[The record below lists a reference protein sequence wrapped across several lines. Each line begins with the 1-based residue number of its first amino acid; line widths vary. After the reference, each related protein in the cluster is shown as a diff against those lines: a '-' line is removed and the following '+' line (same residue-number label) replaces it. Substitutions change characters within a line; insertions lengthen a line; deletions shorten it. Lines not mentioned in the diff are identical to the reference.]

1 MNYSVTLTIAAGII
15 LALLYEAKTG
25 WSCGGLV
32 TPGAAALALR
42 DPERILCA
50 AAISIGVA
58 LLLRLSENC
67 VSLYGKRRTG
77 VAMLLALASRAALG
91 QLSPDPLWLG
101 WVVPG
106 LVASEMNRQGMAETL
121 ISAAIVT
128 AATAAASE
136 LIFYGLRGAGLL

>member
-1 MNYSVTLTIAAGII
+1 
-15 LALLYEAKTG
+15 
-25 WSCGGLV
+25 
-32 TPGAAALALR
+32 
-42 DPERILCA
+42 
-50 AAISIGVA
+50 
-58 LLLRLSENC
+58 
-67 VSLYGKRRTG
+67 
-77 VAMLLALASRAALG
+77 MLLALASRAALG